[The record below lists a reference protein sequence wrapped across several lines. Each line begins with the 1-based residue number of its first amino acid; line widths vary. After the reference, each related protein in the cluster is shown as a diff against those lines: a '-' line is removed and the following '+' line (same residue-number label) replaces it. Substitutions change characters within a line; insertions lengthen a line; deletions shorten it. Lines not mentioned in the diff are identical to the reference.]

1 MTDLVERLVP
11 DELWALFRR
20 VVPPSEAIRPQG
32 GGRRRAGDRETLAA
46 IIFVATSGCT
56 WRQLPPVFGPSWQT
70 VYRRFAQWSRAR
82 VWARLHRVILD
93 ELGARGELDWS
104 RVCDRLRQHAGR
116 KRGPLTGPN
125 PTDRGKP
132 GSKVHLIT
140 DRNGLPLSLGIAGA
154 NMHDSLGLEPLVR
167 GIPPIRS
174 RRGPR
179 RRRPGKL
186 HADKGYDYDH
196 LRRWLRRRGVR
207 HRIARRGTES
217 SQRLGRHR
225 WVVER
230 TVSWLGGC
238 RRLHRRYERKA
249 EHFLAFVGIAA
260 ALICHRR
267 LSKAAVPQR
276 PR

>member
-11 DELWALFRR
+11 EELWTLFRR
-20 VVPPSEAIRPQG
+20 VVPPTEAIRPQG
-32 GGRRRAGDRETLAA
+32 GGRRRAGDRECLAA

-56 WRQLPPVFGPSWQT
+56 WRQLPPVFGPCWQT
-70 VYRRFAQWSRAR
+70 VYRRFARWSRDR
-82 VWARLHRVILD
+82 VWARLHRVVLD
-93 ELGARGELDWS
+93 DLGARGELDWS
-104 RVCDRLRQHAGR
+104 RCAIDSVSVRAAKG
-116 KRGPLTGPN
+116 GPLTGPN

-132 GSKVHLIT
+132 GSKIHLVT
-140 DRNGLPLSLGIAGA
+140 DRNGLPLSLGISGA

-179 RRRPGKL
+179 RRRPAKL

-196 LRRWLRRRGVR
+196 LRRWLRERGIR
-207 HRIARRGTES
+207 HRIARKGIEPST
-217 SQRLGRHR
+217 RLGRHR

-230 TVSWLGGC
+230 TVSWLSGC

-267 LSKAAVPQR
+267 LMA
-276 PR
+276 